1 MDEKKRTRN
10 NYILVTG
17 GRGIVVHAGHYLWPG
32 KHIASLVEDG
42 WVGAVFRTFLEHK
55 ISFIFPLLA
64 CVVV

>member
-1 MDEKKRTRN
+1 M
-10 NYILVTG
+10 
-17 GRGIVVHAGHYLWPG
+17 VHAGHYLWPG
-32 KHIASLVEDG
+32 KHVASLVEDG